1 MKGGFVPGVYD
12 SLYMRYRSRSKYVR
26 LLHPGLTLVY
36 VGIESYMYSVKP
48 YSNKTTYKYTGMV
61 KLQRNEDQSSAK
73 ISVPLS
79 IVRLKG
85 WEDKEEL
92 EWKEKR
98 GNLVLQEK

>member
-1 MKGGFVPGVYD
+1 
-12 SLYMRYRSRSKYVR
+12 
-26 LLHPGLTLVY
+26 
-36 VGIESYMYSVKP
+36 
-48 YSNKTTYKYTGMV
+48 MV
-61 KLQRNEDQSSAK
+61 KLQRNEDQGSAK

-85 WEDKEEL
+85 WEDKEQL

>member
-1 MKGGFVPGVYD
+1 MFYE
-12 SLYMRYRSRSKYVR
+12 
-26 LLHPGLTLVY
+26 
-36 VGIESYMYSVKP
+36 GIEAYMYSVKP
-48 YSNKTTYKYTGMV
+48 YSNKTTYKLTGMV
-61 KLQRNEDQSSAK
+61 KLQRNKEQSSAK

-98 GNLVLQEK
+98 GKLVLQEK

>member
-1 MKGGFVPGVYD
+1 
-12 SLYMRYRSRSKYVR
+12 MRYRRCSNNVG
-26 LLHPGLTLVY
+26 LLHPGLNMVY
-36 VGIESYMYSVKP
+36 VVIESYMYSVDA
-48 YSNKTTYKYTGMV
+48 YSNKNTYKITGMV
-61 KLQRNEDQSSAK
+61 KLQRNEEQSSVK

>member
-1 MKGGFVPGVYD
+1 
-12 SLYMRYRSRSKYVR
+12 
-26 LLHPGLTLVY
+26 
-36 VGIESYMYSVKP
+36 MYTVKP
-48 YSNKTTYKYTGMV
+48 YSYKNTYKFTGMV
-61 KLQRNEDQSSAK
+61 KLQKNEDQSSAK